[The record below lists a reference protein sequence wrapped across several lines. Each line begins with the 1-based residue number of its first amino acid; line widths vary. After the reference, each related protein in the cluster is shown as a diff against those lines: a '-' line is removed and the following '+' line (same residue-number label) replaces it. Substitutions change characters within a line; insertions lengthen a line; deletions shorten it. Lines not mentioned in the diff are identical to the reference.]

1 MGDNVDVDAEEILEM
16 STEKLDEMSE
26 RKKKNSLL
34 NEVLVTGLLKNINEK
49 VSNKL
54 DTDAQS
60 ELISIIN
67 ERVKDGYKG
76 GPIDLESE
84 IEKAISFD
92 EEPTDDHIISTANK
106 NRAKLPANR
115 RLPSKD
121 SKLSFNEIEEQI
133 DNSVDADKVD
143 EDFDNLFNDDTENEA
158 YHQVDEANKDM
169 MEKSYIDDF
178 DALLEDNN
186 DKEYMN
192 TDTNA
197 GCNVDDDFDALLMA
211 ENIQI
216 DSTKKIEISSDKEET
231 ETTEIENVEDSKK
244 SKEKLDVLVNQDFK
258 EKDLDNGTEKKENT
272 NEMLEERNYE
282 NNMESEIDKQL
293 VEDQIEENDGN
304 GKSNMNDSIE
314 DIFKNLEN
322 NETNLLDIENMLKDE
337 SLGENDCKTKIEPET
352 KSDPF
357 DDLFEE
363 LNEENMENVDKGFQQ
378 LYENKKTT
386 SVEDMPSLN
395 VDIDGN
401 VFKTQEKNCMEVEVG
416 KILGTEEESMIADT
430 VGTQIVKDEEAVV
443 KEDVNVKEK
452 ENIEESY
459 NQGQGVPNNADEKVE
474 NEQGIEEKESTVLK
488 ELENYKIKVE
498 QLEKEKEK
506 LQNELKLLTEKQC
519 GLEIN
524 KNGKK
529 VIVPTENHDQETLD
543 EEIRNDTRE
552 AELLIQLKH
561 LSERVEVQDTLL
573 AETKEDNTVLRIQNQ
588 TLLESLNKANA
599 TSKTKKKSFE
609 TPSLDWIDGDD
620 SIEKKRLFLL
630 EQELE
635 DQKEVNKQLKAYVGD
650 ILINIIVQNPQILEK
665 KQ

>member
-1 MGDNVDVDAEEILEM
+1 MG
-16 STEKLDEMSE
+16 
-26 RKKKNSLL
+26 
-34 NEVLVTGLLKNINEK
+34 
-49 VSNKL
+49 
-54 DTDAQS
+54 
-60 ELISIIN
+60 
-67 ERVKDGYKG
+67 
-76 GPIDLESE
+76 
-84 IEKAISFD
+84 
-92 EEPTDDHIISTANK
+92 
-106 NRAKLPANR
+106 
-115 RLPSKD
+115 
-121 SKLSFNEIEEQI
+121 
-133 DNSVDADKVD
+133 DADKVD

-178 DALLEDNN
+178 DALLKDNN

-459 NQGQGVPNNADEKVE
+459 NQGQGVPNNADEK
-474 NEQGIEEKESTVLK
+474 
-488 ELENYKIKVE
+488 
-498 QLEKEKEK
+498 

>member
-1 MGDNVDVDAEEILEM
+1 
-16 STEKLDEMSE
+16 
-26 RKKKNSLL
+26 
-34 NEVLVTGLLKNINEK
+34 
-49 VSNKL
+49 
-54 DTDAQS
+54 
-60 ELISIIN
+60 
-67 ERVKDGYKG
+67 
-76 GPIDLESE
+76 
-84 IEKAISFD
+84 
-92 EEPTDDHIISTANK
+92 
-106 NRAKLPANR
+106 
-115 RLPSKD
+115 
-121 SKLSFNEIEEQI
+121 
-133 DNSVDADKVD
+133 
-143 EDFDNLFNDDTENEA
+143 
-158 YHQVDEANKDM
+158 
-169 MEKSYIDDF
+169 
-178 DALLEDNN
+178 
-186 DKEYMN
+186 MN

-322 NETNLLDIENMLKDE
+322 NETNLLEIENMLKDE

-363 LNEENMENVDKGFQQ
+363 LNEENMDNVD
-378 LYENKKTT
+378 N
-386 SVEDMPSLN
+386 
-395 VDIDGN
+395 DGN

-452 ENIEESY
+452 ENEESY

-474 NEQGIEEKESTVLK
+474 KEQGIEEKEST
-488 ELENYKIKVE
+488 
-498 QLEKEKEK
+498 
-506 LQNELKLLTEKQC
+506 
-519 GLEIN
+519 
-524 KNGKK
+524 
-529 VIVPTENHDQETLD
+529 
-543 EEIRNDTRE
+543 
-552 AELLIQLKH
+552 
-561 LSERVEVQDTLL
+561 
-573 AETKEDNTVLRIQNQ
+573 
-588 TLLESLNKANA
+588 
-599 TSKTKKKSFE
+599 
-609 TPSLDWIDGDD
+609 
-620 SIEKKRLFLL
+620 
-630 EQELE
+630 
-635 DQKEVNKQLKAYVGD
+635 
-650 ILINIIVQNPQILEK
+650 
-665 KQ
+665 